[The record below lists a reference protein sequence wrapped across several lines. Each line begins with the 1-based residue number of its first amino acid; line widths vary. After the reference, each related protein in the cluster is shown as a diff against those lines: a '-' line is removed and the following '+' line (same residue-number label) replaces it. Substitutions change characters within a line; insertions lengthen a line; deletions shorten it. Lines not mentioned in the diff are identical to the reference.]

1 MIAEGQYNCS
11 GVLFLVPLELCRS
24 WRQHLR
30 NCSPHSFV
38 IIETVQPRAARVNP
52 ISISGT
58 GTAQVHRDQ
67 GGEAMT
73 KSAADFAERNTERA
87 VQVTKYGMD
96 WLREVAE
103 QNLDQSKASVETLV
117 IATRKAVHALDQQTS
132 AVLGRSMLAAEET
145 LSNTFDFLHKL
156 VRMKDPQELA
166 QLQSEFVSRQ
176 AQVLADQTKEFGQ
189 TLMQGT
195 SEMAKTTERT
205 AETIRKLSEA
215 A

>member
-1 MIAEGQYNCS
+1 
-11 GVLFLVPLELCRS
+11 
-24 WRQHLR
+24 
-30 NCSPHSFV
+30 
-38 IIETVQPRAARVNP
+38 
-52 ISISGT
+52 
-58 GTAQVHRDQ
+58 
-67 GGEAMT
+67 MT

-103 QNLDQSKASVETLV
+103 QNLDQSKAAVETLV

-132 AVLGRSMLAAEET
+132 AVLGRSMLAEET

-166 QLQSEFVSRQ
+166 QLQNEFVSRQ

>member
-1 MIAEGQYNCS
+1 
-11 GVLFLVPLELCRS
+11 
-24 WRQHLR
+24 
-30 NCSPHSFV
+30 
-38 IIETVQPRAARVNP
+38 VQPRAAGRKSHQHQLALRKYIAN
-52 ISISGT
+52 
-58 GTAQVHRDQ
+58 Q

-87 VQVTKYGMD
+87 VQVTKD

-117 IATRKAVHALDQQTS
+117 IAMHKTVHALDQQTA
-132 AVLGRSMLAAEET
+132 AVHGRSMLAAEET
-145 LSNTFDFLHKL
+145 LSNTFDFLQRL

-166 QLQSEFVSRQ
+166 QFQSEFVSRQ

>member
-1 MIAEGQYNCS
+1 
-11 GVLFLVPLELCRS
+11 
-24 WRQHLR
+24 
-30 NCSPHSFV
+30 
-38 IIETVQPRAARVNP
+38 
-52 ISISGT
+52 
-58 GTAQVHRDQ
+58 
-67 GGEAMT
+67 MT

-87 VQVTKYGMD
+87 VQVTKDGMD
-96 WLREVAE
+96 WVREVAE
-103 QNLDQSKASVETLV
+103 QNLDQSKASVETMV
-117 IATRKAVHALDQQTS
+117 IATRKAMAAIDQQTS

-176 AQVLADQTKEFGQ
+176 AQVPADQTKEFRHI
-189 TLMQGT
+189 LMHGT

-205 AETIRKLSEA
+205 AETIRKLSKA

>member
-1 MIAEGQYNCS
+1 
-11 GVLFLVPLELCRS
+11 
-24 WRQHLR
+24 
-30 NCSPHSFV
+30 
-38 IIETVQPRAARVNP
+38 
-52 ISISGT
+52 
-58 GTAQVHRDQ
+58 
-67 GGEAMT
+67 MT
-73 KSAADFAERNTERA
+73 KSAADFAQRNTERA
-87 VQVTKYGMD
+87 VQVTNYGMD
-96 WLREVAE
+96 WVREVAE

-117 IATRKAVHALDQQTS
+117 SATRKAVRALDQQTS

-166 QLQSEFVSRQ
+166 QLQGEFVSRQ

-205 AETIRKLSEA
+205 AETICRQPEA

>member
-1 MIAEGQYNCS
+1 
-11 GVLFLVPLELCRS
+11 
-24 WRQHLR
+24 
-30 NCSPHSFV
+30 
-38 IIETVQPRAARVNP
+38 
-52 ISISGT
+52 
-58 GTAQVHRDQ
+58 
-67 GGEAMT
+67 MT
-73 KSAADFAERNTERA
+73 KSAADFAQRNTERT
-87 VQVTKYGMD
+87 VQVTNYGMD
-96 WLREVAE
+96 WVREVAE
-103 QNLDQSKASVETLV
+103 QNLDQSKASAETLV
-117 IATRKAVHALDQQTS
+117 IATRKAVYAFDQQTS

-176 AQVLADQTKEFGQ
+176 AQVLADQTKEFGL

-195 SEMAKTTERT
+195 GELAKTTERT

>member
-1 MIAEGQYNCS
+1 
-11 GVLFLVPLELCRS
+11 
-24 WRQHLR
+24 
-30 NCSPHSFV
+30 
-38 IIETVQPRAARVNP
+38 
-52 ISISGT
+52 
-58 GTAQVHRDQ
+58 
-67 GGEAMT
+67 MT
-73 KSAADFAERNTERA
+73 KNAADFAERNTERA
-87 VQVTKYGMD
+87 VQVTNYGMD

-166 QLQSEFVSRQ
+166 QLQNEFVSRQ
-176 AQVLADQTKEFGQ
+176 AQVLADHQ

>member
-1 MIAEGQYNCS
+1 
-11 GVLFLVPLELCRS
+11 
-24 WRQHLR
+24 
-30 NCSPHSFV
+30 
-38 IIETVQPRAARVNP
+38 
-52 ISISGT
+52 
-58 GTAQVHRDQ
+58 
-67 GGEAMT
+67 MT
-73 KSAADFAERNTERA
+73 KSATDFAERNTERA
-87 VQVTKYGMD
+87 VQATNYGMD

-103 QNLDQSKASVETLV
+103 QNLDRSKASVEALV
-117 IATRKAVHALDQQTS
+117 IATRKAVDALDQQTS
-132 AVLGRSMLAAEET
+132 VIRGRSMLAAEES
-145 LSNTFDFLHKL
+145 LSNTFEFLHKL

-189 TLMQGT
+189 TLMQGA

>member
-1 MIAEGQYNCS
+1 
-11 GVLFLVPLELCRS
+11 
-24 WRQHLR
+24 
-30 NCSPHSFV
+30 
-38 IIETVQPRAARVNP
+38 
-52 ISISGT
+52 
-58 GTAQVHRDQ
+58 
-67 GGEAMT
+67 MT
-73 KSAADFAERNTERA
+73 KSPADFAERNTERA
-87 VQVTKYGMD
+87 VQATNYGMD

-103 QNLDQSKASVETLV
+103 QNLDQSKTSVEALV
-117 IATRKAVHALDQQTS
+117 IATRKAVDAFDQQTS
-132 AVLGRSMLAAEET
+132 VIVGRSMLAAEET

-189 TLMQGT
+189 TLMQGA

-205 AETIRKLSEA
+205 AETIRRQSEA

>member
-1 MIAEGQYNCS
+1 
-11 GVLFLVPLELCRS
+11 
-24 WRQHLR
+24 
-30 NCSPHSFV
+30 
-38 IIETVQPRAARVNP
+38 
-52 ISISGT
+52 
-58 GTAQVHRDQ
+58 
-67 GGEAMT
+67 MT
-73 KSAADFAERNTERA
+73 KSAADFAQRNTERA
-87 VQVTKYGMD
+87 VQVTNYGMD
-96 WLREVAE
+96 WVREVAE

-117 IATRKAVHALDQQTS
+117 SATRKAVRAFDHQTS
-132 AVLGRSMLAAEET
+132 AVLGRSVLAAEET

-195 SEMAKTTERT
+195 SELAKTTERT
-205 AETIRKLSEA
+205 AGTIRKLSEA

>member
-1 MIAEGQYNCS
+1 
-11 GVLFLVPLELCRS
+11 
-24 WRQHLR
+24 
-30 NCSPHSFV
+30 
-38 IIETVQPRAARVNP
+38 
-52 ISISGT
+52 
-58 GTAQVHRDQ
+58 
-67 GGEAMT
+67 MT

-87 VQVTKYGMD
+87 VQVTNYGMD

-103 QNLDQSKASVETLV
+103 QNLDQSKASAETLM

-132 AVLGRSMLAAEET
+132 AVLGRSMSAAEET

-189 TLMQGT
+189 TLVQGT
-195 SEMAKTTERT
+195 SELAKTTERT